1 MTTPLKKIVIVGG
14 GAGGLEMATQLGH
27 KLGRKKKAKITL
39 VDRNHSHLWK
49 PLLHEVATGSLD
61 EGVDALSYLAH
72 ARNHGFQFQLGSV
85 IDIDREAKTITIA
98 ELRDEKGELL
108 VPERKIA
115 YDTLVMALGSTSND
129 FNTPGVK
136 ENCIFLDNPHQARRF
151 HQEMLNLFLKYSANL
166 GANGKVNIAIV
177 GGGATGVE
185 LSAELHNAVK
195 QLHSYGYKGL
205 TNEALNVT
213 LVEAGE
219 RILPA
224 LPPRIS
230 AAAHNELTKLGV
242 RVLTQTM
249 VTSADEGGLHT
260 KDGEYIEADLMVWA
274 AGIKAPDFLK
284 DIGGLETNRINQLVV
299 EPTLQT
305 TRDPDIYAIGDCA
318 SCPRP
323 EGGFVPP
330 RAQAAHQMATCAMN
344 NILAQMNGKPLKNY
358 QYKDHGSLVSLSN
371 FSTVGSLMGNLT
383 RGSMMI
389 EGRIARF
396 VYISLYRMHQIA
408 LQPRYPSAFEV
419 ALIDVHWRMWH
430 KRLIRPGQMVRAV
443 GLIRRVKRRIRHS
456 FRLLRIIKYFQP
468 FPRFSSSV

>member
-1 MTTPLKKIVIVGG
+1 MTTPMKKIVIVGG
-14 GAGGLEMATQLGH
+14 GAGGLELATSLGN
-27 KLGRKKKAKITL
+27 KLGRKNKAEIVL
-39 VDRNHSHLWK
+39 VDRNNSHLWK

-61 EGVDALSYLAH
+61 AGVDELSYLAH
-72 ARNHGFQFQLGSV
+72 ARNHHFVFQLGSV
-85 IDIDREAKTITIA
+85 TDINRESKTLQLA
-98 ELRDEKGELL
+98 EIRDAQGDVL
-108 VPERKIA
+108 VAAREIS
-115 YDTLVMALGSTSND
+115 YDYLVMALGSTSND
-129 FNTPGVK
+129 FGTPGVK
-136 ENCIFLDNPHQARRF
+136 DHCIFLDNPHQARRF
-151 HQEMLNLFLKYSANL
+151 HNEMLNLFLKFSASE
-166 GANGKVNIAIV
+166 GRVEKVNIAIV

-230 AAAHNELTKLGV
+230 GAAHNELTKLGV

-260 KDGEYIEADLMVWA
+260 KDGEYIQADLMVWA
-274 AGIKAPDFLK
+274 AGIKAPDFMK
-284 DIGGLETNRINQLVV
+284 DIGGLETNRINQLVT

-305 TRDPDIYAIGDCA
+305 TRDPDIFAIGDCA
-318 SCPRP
+318 SCARP

-330 RAQAAHQMATCAMN
+330 RAQAAHQMASLVLH
-344 NILAQMNGKPLKNY
+344 NILAQMKGKPMKAY
-358 QYKDHGSLVSLSN
+358 VYKDHGSLVSLSN
-371 FSTVGSLMGNLT
+371 FSTVGSLMGNLM
-383 RGSMMI
+383 RGSMMV

-408 LQPRYPSAFEV
+408 LHGYFKTGLMMLVGRINRV
-419 ALIDVHWRMWH
+419 
-430 KRLIRPGQMVRAV
+430 IRP
-443 GLIRRVKRRIRHS
+443 
-456 FRLLRIIKYFQP
+456 RLKLH
-468 FPRFSSSV
+468 